1 MRRITT
7 ERIKDM
13 NNNRT
18 AGTGGGIGIAG
29 ILTIIFVV
37 LKLVG
42 VISWPWICVLS
53 PIWIMA
59 LLVIGAIVIAVI
71 VGHFFLK

>member
-1 MRRITT
+1 
-7 ERIKDM
+7 M
-13 NNNRT
+13 NDNRT
-18 AGTGGGIGIAG
+18 AGTSGGIGIAG

-42 VISWPWICVLS
+42 VISWPWIWVLS

>member
-7 ERIKDM
+7 ERIENM
-13 NNNRT
+13 NDNRT
-18 AGTGGGIGIAG
+18 AGTSGGIGIAG

-42 VISWPWICVLS
+42 VISWPWIWVLS